1 LFECI
6 ITYWSSFFLPKVLY
20 TSPVEDPLR
29 GDYGGYRKEEKASG
43 RDTDILPPVG
53 FKLIDAEGDLLVHAI
68 SW

>member
-43 RDTDILPPVG
+43 RDTDIQ
-53 FKLIDAEGDLLVHAI
+53 
-68 SW
+68 